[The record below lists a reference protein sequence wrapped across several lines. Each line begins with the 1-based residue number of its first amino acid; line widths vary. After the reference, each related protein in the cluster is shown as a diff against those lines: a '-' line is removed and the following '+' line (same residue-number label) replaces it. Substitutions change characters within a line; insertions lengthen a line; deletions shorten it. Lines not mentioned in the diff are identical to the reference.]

1 MHRIIIV
8 LGWLVAATNTLGA
21 QVALDRELLHLEKQ
35 IFKSPNDTVA
45 ASLRLAKFDMLL
57 THARYEEAL
66 LTANEIESKL
76 ISDSLE
82 RTEFLWNASLL
93 FFLNGQ
99 LNKADFYHRRY
110 NEETRDTSLADLE
123 MRTLIASQMDTAQF
137 ARDIDSLMKID
148 SCFGAMRCY
157 SHLVEHESGNS
168 SFYVIASAILPG
180 SGMIAAGYPMKG
192 LTAMGLTAGSIW
204 AISQLLQHALYINA
218 TAYFL
223 LAGVRFYIGNLTL
236 TDSLYHRRQEK
247 RIAKEAS
254 MCKQHF
260 DDLMK
265 KYPIRFR

>member
-1 MHRIIIV
+1 M
-8 LGWLVAATNTLGA
+8 LGWLVAATSILGA
-21 QVALDRELLHLEKQ
+21 QVALDNELLHLEKQ
-35 IFKSPNDTVA
+35 IFKSESDSEATPF
-45 ASLRLAKFDMLL
+45 RLAKFDMLL

-66 LTANEIESKL
+66 LIADEIENKF
-76 ISDSLE
+76 ISDRLE
-82 RTEFLWNASLL
+82 RTDFLWNASLL

-99 LNKADFYHRRY
+99 LNKADFYHRQY
-110 NEETRDTSLADLE
+110 KSETRDTSLVDLE

-148 SCFGAMRCY
+148 SRFGALRCY
-157 SHLVEHESGNS
+157 SHLAEHESGNS
-168 SFYVIASAILPG
+168 SLYVIASAIVPG

-192 LTAMGLTAGSIW
+192 ITAMGLTAGSIW
-204 AISQLLQHALYINA
+204 AITQFLQHALYINA

-254 MCKQHF
+254 ICKQHF
-260 DDLMK
+260 DELMK
-265 KYPIRFR
+265 KYPIHFR